1 MVTSSGGLHSGI
13 GTTISGAQIVG
24 IEEYRNQLSVLSA
37 KQQRRIWRGIFRAT
51 GQTIVQKAARQNL
64 RSLGLRKHAGKI
76 TTRARA
82 TNQNVEAR
90 IGARRR
96 TQIAYIG
103 HLIENGTRPH
113 VIKIR
118 RKKALAKG
126 KVIFG
131 KSIQHPG
138 TVARPWLK
146 PAVSDTAQMVSDD
159 ITRRAAAEMEKLKRA

>member
-1 MVTSSGGLHSGI
+1 MTLAKVE
-13 GTTISGAQIVG
+13 G
-24 IEEYRNQLSVLSA
+24 IEEYQAQLSVLNAS
-37 KQQRRIWRGIFRAT
+37 KQRRFWRATFRAA
-51 GQTIVQKAARQNL
+51 GQKTIQKRARSNL
-64 RSLGLRKHAGKI
+64 RGLGLRKMAGKV

-90 IGARRR
+90 IGARKR
-96 TQIAYIG
+96 TRLAYIG

-113 VIKIR
+113 IIQIR

-131 KSIQHPG
+131 KSVRHPG

-146 PAVSDTAQMVSDD
+146 PAVRDSAQEASDFIMRQ
-159 ITRRAAAEMEKLKRA
+159 AAVEMEKLKRRA